1 MRISDWSSDVCS
13 SDLESSLDQI
23 EDRPRITHFGVG
35 KRWPHPGAES
45 VRFDLAQCHRH
56 RSNVVEP
63 SVIAIRIAER
73 VIDVGGGIERSIPS
87 EEGSA
92 TNLAWDAAT
101 ALMIVENTRSDE
113 PKSELQ

>member
-1 MRISDWSSDVCS
+1 MIR
-13 SDLESSLDQI
+13 
-23 EDRPRITHFGVG
+23 RPPGSTRTDTLFPYTTLFRSRITHFGVG
-35 KRWPHPGAES
+35 KRWPQPGAES

-92 TNLAWDAAT
+92 THLAWDAAT
-101 ALMIVENTRSDE
+101 ALMIVENTISAATPRLSR
-113 PKSELQ
+113 KRF

>member
-73 VIDVGGGIERSIPS
+73 VIDVGGGIERSIP
-87 EEGSA
+87 
-92 TNLAWDAAT
+92 D
-101 ALMIVENTRSDE
+101 R
-113 PKSELQ
+113 KSVVKGKSVSVRVDLGGRRIIKKKKKK

>member
-1 MRISDWSSDVCS
+1 MLV
-13 SDLESSLDQI
+13 ESSLDQI

-87 EEGSA
+87 EA
-92 TNLAWDAAT
+92 
-101 ALMIVENTRSDE
+101 RSE
-113 PKSELQ
+113 EHTSELQSLMRTTYAVLCLKKKTRQQLKQRKHSTS

>member
-13 SDLESSLDQI
+13 SDVESSLDQI

-73 VIDVGGGIERSIPS
+73 VINVGGGIERSIPN

-92 TNLAWDAAT
+92 
-101 ALMIVENTRSDE
+101 
-113 PKSELQ
+113 KSEEHTTELQKQKRIT